1 MFFNRSVKL
10 FYPLDC
16 TCWFRASGFCWYNKD
31 TLCLLGSEATSMAG
45 IHQSSVSIPIRVTL
59 APSPGGPGQRHKTV
73 EKCAGTAQ
81 CSLSANSPHPTPVS
95 AQVSWVCR
103 LVAKFRRGLEPACI
117 LAPHSP
123 RASPTSPLSSACVC
137 LALAWEAVVRAPAP
151 LGISRHLLVRQMCVS
166 LLEGG

>member
-45 IHQSSVSIPIRVTL
+45 IHQSSVCIPIRVTL
-59 APSPGGPGQRHKTV
+59 APSPGGPGQRHQTV

-95 AQVSWVCR
+95 AQASWVCR
-103 LVAKFRRGLEPACI
+103 LVAKFSRGLGACMH
-117 LAPHSP
+117 LG
-123 RASPTSPLSSACVC
+123 SPLTSHITRSSSFFCLCVPGS
-137 LALAWEAVVRAPAP
+137 R
-151 LGISRHLLVRQMCVS
+151 LGSCGEGTCPSRHLQASPSQTDVCITA
-166 LLEGG
+166 